1 MTETLITANVPE
13 WITAFMGFLAMV
25 TGLGVIA
32 FLWKSLKPLVDER
45 IDFKTVETNKRLDRL
60 ENKSD
65 RQDEG
70 IAENRKSIDRIKELE
85 HKQDLSINQ
94 LVSERIHIF
103 TSNTIYPTNVIT
115 LISQQCS
122 IQSKVFWI
130 DAKLSIGIFCV
141 EESFLGWT
149 PNVDTLIY

>member
-13 WITAFMGFLAMV
+13 WITALMGFLAMV
-25 TGLGVIA
+25 TGLGLIA

-60 ENKSD
+60 ESKSD

-70 IAENRKSIDRIKELE
+70 ISENRKSIDRIKELE

-94 LVSERIHIF
+94 LVSDVKHMEK
-103 TSNTIYPTNVIT
+103 
-115 LISQQCS
+115 S
-122 IQSKVFWI
+122 IAELSKQIDTYHQELSKKIDSLHVFLLN
-130 DAKLSIGIFCV
+130 K
-141 EESFLGWT
+141 
-149 PNVDTLIY
+149 

>member
-13 WITAFMGFLAMV
+13 WITALMGFLAMV
-25 TGLGVIA
+25 TGLGLIA

-60 ENKSD
+60 ESKSD

-70 IAENRKSIDRIKELE
+70 ITENRKSIDRIKELE

-94 LVSERIHIF
+94 LVSDVKHMEK
-103 TSNTIYPTNVIT
+103 
-115 LISQQCS
+115 S
-122 IQSKVFWI
+122 IADLSKQMETYHQELSKKI
-130 DAKLSIGIFCV
+130 DSLHA
-141 EESFLGWT
+141 FLL
-149 PNVDTLIY
+149 NK

>member
-60 ENKSD
+60 ESKSD

-70 IAENRKSIDRIKELE
+70 ISENRKSIDRIKELE

-94 LVSERIHIF
+94 LVSDVKHMEK
-103 TSNTIYPTNVIT
+103 
-115 LISQQCS
+115 S
-122 IQSKVFWI
+122 IADLSKQI
-130 DAKLSIGIFCV
+130 DTYHQELSKKID
-141 EESFLGWT
+141 SLHTFLL
-149 PNVDTLIY
+149 NK

>member
-1 MTETLITANVPE
+1 MSETLITANVPE

-25 TGLGVIA
+25 TGLGLIA

-60 ENKSD
+60 ESKSD

-70 IAENRKSIDRIKELE
+70 ISENRKSIDRIKELE

-94 LVSERIHIF
+94 LVSDVKHMEK
-103 TSNTIYPTNVIT
+103 
-115 LISQQCS
+115 S
-122 IQSKVFWI
+122 IADLSKQI
-130 DAKLSIGIFCV
+130 DTYHQELSKKID
-141 EESFLGWT
+141 SLHDFLL
-149 PNVDTLIY
+149 NK

>member
-1 MTETLITANVPE
+1 MSETLITANVPE

-25 TGLGVIA
+25 TGLGLIA

-70 IAENRKSIDRIKELE
+70 ISENRKSIDRIKELE

-94 LVSERIHIF
+94 LVSDVKHMEK
-103 TSNTIYPTNVIT
+103 
-115 LISQQCS
+115 S
-122 IQSKVFWI
+122 IADLSKQI
-130 DAKLSIGIFCV
+130 DTYHQELSKKID
-141 EESFLGWT
+141 SLHDFLL
-149 PNVDTLIY
+149 NK

>member
-13 WITAFMGFLAMV
+13 WITALMGFLAMV
-25 TGLGVIA
+25 TGLGLIA

-70 IAENRKSIDRIKELE
+70 ISENRKSIDRIKELE

-94 LVSERIHIF
+94 LVSDVKHMEK
-103 TSNTIYPTNVIT
+103 
-115 LISQQCS
+115 S
-122 IQSKVFWI
+122 IADLSKQI
-130 DAKLSIGIFCV
+130 DAYHQELSKKID
-141 EESFLGWT
+141 SLHAFLL
-149 PNVDTLIY
+149 NK

>member
-94 LVSERIHIF
+94 LVSDVKHMEK
-103 TSNTIYPTNVIT
+103 
-115 LISQQCS
+115 S
-122 IQSKVFWI
+122 IAELSKQMETYHQELSKKI
-130 DAKLSIGIFCV
+130 DSLHD
-141 EESFLGWT
+141 FLL
-149 PNVDTLIY
+149 NK

>member
-13 WITAFMGFLAMV
+13 WITALMGFLAMV
-25 TGLGVIA
+25 TGLGLIA

-45 IDFKTVETNKRLDRL
+45 IDVKTIETNKRLDRL

-70 IAENRKSIDRIKELE
+70 ITENRKSIDRIKELE

-94 LVSERIHIF
+94 LVSDVKHMEK
-103 TSNTIYPTNVIT
+103 
-115 LISQQCS
+115 S
-122 IQSKVFWI
+122 IADLSKQI
-130 DAKLSIGIFCV
+130 DAYHQELAKKIDSLHV
-141 EESFLGWT
+141 FLL
-149 PNVDTLIY
+149 NK

>member
-13 WITAFMGFLAMV
+13 WITTGMGLLAMI

-60 ENKSD
+60 ESKSD

-70 IAENRKSIDRIKELE
+70 ISENRKSIDRIKELE

-94 LVSERIHIF
+94 LVSDVKHMEK
-103 TSNTIYPTNVIT
+103 
-115 LISQQCS
+115 S
-122 IQSKVFWI
+122 IAELSKQMETYHQELSKKI
-130 DAKLSIGIFCV
+130 DSLHD
-141 EESFLGWT
+141 FLL
-149 PNVDTLIY
+149 NK

>member
-13 WITAFMGFLAMV
+13 WITALMGFLAMV
-25 TGLGVIA
+25 TGLGLIA

-60 ENKSD
+60 ESKSD

-70 IAENRKSIDRIKELE
+70 ITENRKSIDRIKELE

-94 LVSERIHIF
+94 LVSDVKHMEK
-103 TSNTIYPTNVIT
+103 S
-115 LISQQCS
+115 ISDL
-122 IQSKVFWI
+122 SKQMETYHQELSKKI
-130 DAKLSIGIFCV
+130 DSLHA
-141 EESFLGWT
+141 FLL
-149 PNVDTLIY
+149 NK

>member
-13 WITAFMGFLAMV
+13 WITTGMGILAMI

-60 ENKSD
+60 ESKSD

-70 IAENRKSIDRIKELE
+70 ISENRKSIDRIKELE

-94 LVSERIHIF
+94 LVSDVKHMEK
-103 TSNTIYPTNVIT
+103 
-115 LISQQCS
+115 S
-122 IQSKVFWI
+122 IAELSKQMETYHQELSKKI
-130 DAKLSIGIFCV
+130 DSLHD
-141 EESFLGWT
+141 FLL
-149 PNVDTLIY
+149 NK

>member
-13 WITAFMGFLAMV
+13 WITTGMGLLAMV

-32 FLWKSLKPLVDER
+32 FLWRSLKPLVDER
-45 IDFKTVETNKRLDRL
+45 IEMKGIEVNKRLDRL

-70 IAENRKSIDRIKELE
+70 ITENRRSIDRIKELE

-94 LVSERIHIF
+94 LVSDVKHMEKSI
-103 TSNTIYPTNVIT
+103 SNLSEQIDTYHQE
-115 LISQQCS
+115 L
-122 IQSKVFWI
+122 SKKI
-130 DAKLSIGIFCV
+130 DSLHT
-141 EESFLGWT
+141 FLL
-149 PNVDTLIY
+149 NK

>member
-1 MTETLITANVPE
+1 MSETLITANVPE
-13 WITAFMGFLAMV
+13 WITALMGFLAMV
-25 TGLGVIA
+25 TGLGLIA

-70 IAENRKSIDRIKELE
+70 ISENRKSIDRIKELE

-94 LVSERIHIF
+94 LVSDVKHMEK
-103 TSNTIYPTNVIT
+103 
-115 LISQQCS
+115 S
-122 IQSKVFWI
+122 IADLSKQI
-130 DAKLSIGIFCV
+130 DAYHQELSKKIDSLHV
-141 EESFLGWT
+141 FLL
-149 PNVDTLIY
+149 NK

>member
-1 MTETLITANVPE
+1 MSETLITANVPE
-13 WITAFMGFLAMV
+13 WITALMGFLAMV
-25 TGLGVIA
+25 TGLGLIA

-70 IAENRKSIDRIKELE
+70 ISENRKSIDRIKELE

-94 LVSERIHIF
+94 LVSDVKHMEK
-103 TSNTIYPTNVIT
+103 
-115 LISQQCS
+115 S
-122 IQSKVFWI
+122 IADLSKQI
-130 DAKLSIGIFCV
+130 DTYHQELSKKID
-141 EESFLGWT
+141 SLHAFLL
-149 PNVDTLIY
+149 NK

>member
-13 WITAFMGFLAMV
+13 WITALMGFLAMV
-25 TGLGVIA
+25 TGLGLIA

-70 IAENRKSIDRIKELE
+70 ISENRKSIDRIKELE

-94 LVSERIHIF
+94 LVSDVKHMEK
-103 TSNTIYPTNVIT
+103 
-115 LISQQCS
+115 S
-122 IQSKVFWI
+122 IADLSKQI
-130 DAKLSIGIFCV
+130 DAYHQDLSKKID
-141 EESFLGWT
+141 SLHAFLL
-149 PNVDTLIY
+149 NK